1 MPKTRVAKPSP
12 ETTLGD
18 LRLTHPDRVIDAS
31 RGVTKRQVAEYYA
44 QVAPWILPQLKD
56 RPVALV
62 RAPEGLGG
70 ELFFQKNAG
79 QLHIPDVVSYSKA
92 QAGQAAMILNSAES
106 LLGAVQMNMLELHTR
121 TAPTRTSTNPIAS
134 SSTWTRTRRC
144 LGRPCWKPRN

>member
-1 MPKTRVAKPSP
+1 M
-12 ETTLGD
+12 
-18 LRLTHPDRVIDAS
+18 
-31 RGVTKRQVAEYYA
+31 
-44 QVAPWILPQLKD
+44 
-56 RPVALV
+56 

-121 TAPTRTSTNPIAS
+121 NGTDKDFDKPDRFVLDTDPDPALPWKAMLEATQLTLTLLDELGLKVFLKTSGGKGMH
-134 SSTWTRTRRC
+134 WWCR
-144 LGRPCWKPRN
+144 